1 MCVEKRQQGILTMT
15 MTRSESQWIDRVMHT
30 ISYLAF
36 LESCNTLA
44 GTLESGP
51 TDDVVRAA
59 QAFIR
64 KLQRENAIAGD
75 TQLPGMQ

>member
-1 MCVEKRQQGILTMT
+1 MT

-44 GTLESGP
+44 GTLENGP